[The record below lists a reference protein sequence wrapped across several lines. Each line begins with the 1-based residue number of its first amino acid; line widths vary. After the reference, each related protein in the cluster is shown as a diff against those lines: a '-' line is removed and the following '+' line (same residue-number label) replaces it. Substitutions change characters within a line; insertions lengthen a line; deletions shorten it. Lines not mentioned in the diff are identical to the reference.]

1 MHGVIFF
8 PQWIAQ
14 DPKKTVCVQNQHL
27 DLMRRYRDA
36 GPTYPKL
43 VIDEFAPVTFLE
55 DCGLDNQEV
64 IACAPSELPAGY
76 AARRTRAL
84 HPGVRA

>member
-1 MHGVIFF
+1 MDRPG
-8 PQWIAQ
+8 PEK
-14 DPKKTVCVQNQHL
+14 DGLRPNQHL